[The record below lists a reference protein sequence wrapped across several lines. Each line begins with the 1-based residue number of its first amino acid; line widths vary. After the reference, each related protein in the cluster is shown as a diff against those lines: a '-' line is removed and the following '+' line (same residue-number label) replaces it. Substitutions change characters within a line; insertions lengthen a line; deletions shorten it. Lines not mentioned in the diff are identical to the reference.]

1 MYRRERGK
9 RSDSLMEREER
20 DEGVQMEAIFW
31 INALFELVIQQIFID
46 HLLFTEPLSRLRIN
60 QRIL

>member
-1 MYRRERGK
+1 MYRRERGR